1 MLDGVRGVN
10 GEQVMADADWLFHFA
25 APRRE
30 FRGWGIANGADNA
43 GGAACARLVRLD
55 LHPSKLGSL
64 HQLPFPNMERA
75 DKITNWQ
82 SPCLPMQDGLNALE
96 TFAAEG
102 LRCIHLCPSHI
113 FLGSIAIA
121 GFTSGLLAGTNTTLH
136 ENSALGYR
144 AALRDFEYLSKLFA

>member
-75 DKITNWQ
+75 DKITHWQ

-96 TFAAEG
+96 AFAAENQVAIHG
-102 LRCIHLCPSHI
+102 LDPFKQDSM
-113 FLGSIAIA
+113 
-121 GFTSGLLAGTNTTLH
+121 
-136 ENSALGYR
+136 
-144 AALRDFEYLSKLFA
+144 